1 MSQLLLIATIL
12 LLILVG
18 IISADIMGFALW
30 KSNKFPVEGK
40 VCYFL
45 YDWEPIDL
53 STSQTVLLTGSSQ
66 GMGKEVA
73 RLLSARGANLILVAR
88 TVKNLETAIEH
99 ARSHAKNP
107 STQRFT
113 YISADVS
120 SEAENA
126 RIIAEATAWNNGHMP
141 EIVWAI
147 AGSSTPGLFIETST
161 DTLRRQMELNYF
173 AAAYLA
179 HKTLQAW
186 FYPST
191 PYSTQEKTSAPE
203 QPRQFIFTSSAVAF
217 VGLAGYTPYAP
228 AKAAIRS
235 LADGLRSEVQLYNAA
250 RRSKTN
256 TTGVQ
261 PAPFDVDIH
270 IIFPGTILSPGFEN
284 EEKTKHPATR
294 ELESSDPKQTELQA
308 ATAAVQGLE
317 GGNFM
322 TPTNWLVGLLR
333 YGSMGS
339 SQRNNVVLD
348 TLGAWITTIVWLVM
362 VPDLNSKVW
371 GWGKKNGMQKFKRNA
386 Q

>member
-1 MSQLLLIATIL
+1 
-12 LLILVG
+12 
-18 IISADIMGFALW
+18 
-30 KSNKFPVEGK
+30 
-40 VCYFL
+40 
-45 YDWEPIDL
+45 
-53 STSQTVLLTGSSQ
+53 
-66 GMGKEVA
+66 MGKEIA

-88 TVKNLETAIEH
+88 TVKNLESAIEH

-113 YISADVS
+113 YIAADVS

-126 RIIAEATAWNNGHMP
+126 RILAEATAWNNGRMP
-141 EIVWAI
+141 EIVWAV
-147 AGSSTPGLFIETST
+147 AGSSTPGLFIETNT

-186 FYPST
+186 LYPAT
-191 PYSTQEKTSAPE
+191 PYSASKETTTSEP
-203 QPRQFIFTSSAVAF
+203 PRQFIFTSSAVAF

-250 RRSKTN
+250 RRSKSSTI
-256 TTGVQ
+256 GPQ
-261 PAPFDVDIH
+261 PAPFDVNIH
-270 IIFPGTILSPGFEN
+270 VIFPGTILSPGFEN
-284 EEKTKHPATR
+284 EEKTKHPVTR

-322 TPTNWLVGLLR
+322 TTTNWLVSVLR
-333 YGSMGS
+333 YGALGS

-348 TLGAWITTIVWLVM
+348 TLGAWFTTIVWLFM

-371 GWGKKNGMQKFKRNA
+371 GWGKKNGMQEFKRNA